1 MRFIW
6 KQQKRTEGLTQTQTM
21 YRDDKKSNSGLT
33 TGVEK
38 GFSEA
43 FLFIFSVILH
53 LSHSLK
59 EEHGARS

>member
-1 MRFIW
+1 
-6 KQQKRTEGLTQTQTM
+6 M
-21 YRDDKKSNSGLT
+21 YRDDEKNNSGLT

-59 EEHGARS
+59 EEHGARL